1 MLPGLLT
8 TRLSIPAVLLPMSH
22 VNAFRSHLMQ
32 QFVAQSSRQM
42 RPPLA
47 LTSVIGPLRGG
58 NVSSSTGHTGCV
70 SPSAAIGD
78 SSSFQPQKQ
87 AVQQAG
93 ISSESNSNC
102 ITDEYD
108 SAVPNILTEEAQLVQ
123 NIIISRRTTSNYA
136 PKSSWESSPQ
146 KILMVREAIIRAIRC
161 AIQAPNH
168 RRTEPWTFKTLIYP
182 STKRQALLNLIHGDK
197 RERWDNVPAFV
208 VALVHGQPNQDEKA
222 SAIQPKSN
230 SEEFQPTASTSSC
243 STIPSDVSI
252 HRELPLI
259 PPSTLQQMEDVS
271 RIKSDRLWS
280 MKK

>member
-1 MLPGLLT
+1 
-8 TRLSIPAVLLPMSH
+8 
-22 VNAFRSHLMQ
+22 MQ

-58 NVSSSTGHTGCV
+58 NVSSSGHAGCV

-78 SSSFQPQKQ
+78 SSSFQQQKQ
-87 AVQQAG
+87 VQQVG
-93 ISSESNSNC
+93 ISSESNC

-108 SAVPNILTEEAQLVQ
+108 SAVPSVLTEEAQLVQ

-146 KILMVREAIIRAIRC
+146 KILMVREAIFRAIRC

-182 STKRQALLNLIHGDK
+182 STKRQALLNLINGDK

-208 VALVHGQPNQDEKA
+208 VALVHGQPSQDEKS
-222 SAIQPKSN
+222 SAIQPN
-230 SEEFQPTASTSSC
+230 NEEFQPNASTSNY
-243 STIPSDVSI
+243 STIPSDVLM

-271 RIKSDRLWS
+271 RLKSVRLWL
-280 MKK
+280 MKKWLIYFPVPFAIHLITHRVISAIIL